1 MDEKEKQKQIE
12 IEIRNTFNL
21 DVLGLDV
28 WPMANHVRVLPDESP
43 LTLVYQNENG
53 KFESDKKIRE
63 DLSNLIGFEIN
74 YRKDGCN
81 HETTAIILFSTITHE
96 DLLSLETNKF
106 KTTIGIAR
114 KLAESI
120 HPFAKIVNEKI
131 ATTMWQ
137 CASNFYTMKFMLG
150 KKQFEFPG
158 IMSMCSCEE
167 SVSDEET
174 IIKHKFASDK
184 WNYNLNKTEIRVKVC
199 STIWCYIDK
208 E

>member
-43 LTLVYQNENG
+43 LTLVYQTGNG

-81 HETTAIILFSTITHE
+81 HETTAIILFSTINE
-96 DLLSLETNKF
+96 KDLLSLGKPTRITLGKVRKF
-106 KTTIGIAR
+106 
-114 KLAESI
+114 AESI
-120 HPFAKIVNEKI
+120 HPFAKIINENI
-131 ATTMWQ
+131 VMSMWQ
-137 CASNFYTMKFMLG
+137 HVSDFYTMKFMLG
-150 KKQFEFPG
+150 KKKFEFPG
-158 IMSMCSCEE
+158 IMSMNSCEE
-167 SVSDEET
+167 SVSDNQNT
-174 IIKHKFASDK
+174 MDHRWGFV
-184 WNYNLNKTEIRVKVC
+184 LNKTEIFVEAC
-199 STIWCYIDK
+199 SPIWCYITK